1 MTTMQKF
8 DLPSTELC
16 REFFLRIGKEIQVP
30 RGATLPADDVF
41 YILEGHVALTAVTAD
56 GECHSFMY
64 FRPGQLF
71 NFFPA
76 VAGACGISLTVR
88 SFSLFTESLFMRT
101 KTACRLVLIERG
113 DFLERMDSQPLQGV
127 LLRALADN
135 LQKALAKSANSCLA
149 TAPVRVCRL
158 LAASMA
164 EESPHEI
171 PGYLTHAEIAG
182 HLSLHVMTVT
192 KIFHALRE
200 QGILAKQ
207 GRAVMVRETG
217 RLLQIANQEKI
228 LLY

>member
-1 MTTMQKF
+1 MMTMQKF

-171 PGYLTHAEIAG
+171 PGYLTHA
-182 HLSLHVMTVT
+182 
-192 KIFHALRE
+192 
-200 QGILAKQ
+200 
-207 GRAVMVRETG
+207 
-217 RLLQIANQEKI
+217 
-228 LLY
+228 

>member
-1 MTTMQKF
+1 MPFLHVFQARSVVQLLSRRGGGLRNIPYCPQFQSVYRVSVHADK
-8 DLPSTELC
+8 DGLPSC
-16 REFFLRIGKEIQVP
+16 SDRARRFS
-30 RGATLPADDVF
+30 GAHGQPA
-41 YILEGHVALTAVTAD
+41 A
-56 GECHSFMY
+56 S
-64 FRPGQLF
+64 
-71 NFFPA
+71 
-76 VAGACGISLTVR
+76 
-88 SFSLFTESLFMRT
+88 
-101 KTACRLVLIERG
+101 
-113 DFLERMDSQPLQGV
+113 GV